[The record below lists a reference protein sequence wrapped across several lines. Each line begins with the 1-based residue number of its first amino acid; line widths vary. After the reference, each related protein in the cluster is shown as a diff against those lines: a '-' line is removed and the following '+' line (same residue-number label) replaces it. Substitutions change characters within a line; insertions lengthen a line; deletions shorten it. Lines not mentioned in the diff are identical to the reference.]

1 MKQSKMTASK
11 LRGILSLLIV
21 LTLALSAVGFYY
33 AQSWLSE
40 LAVSV
45 SHTIADSTTSGNNV
59 QALNKLQVELSSR
72 QDIIARANNI
82 LTSKQTYQTQA
93 VGDLTAY
100 ARATGVTISNYAFP
114 ASADSAT
121 TATAGVPTT
130 TITLTLGNPVP
141 YESLLKFMKA
151 IEGSLPKMQ
160 ILNVNINR
168 VAGDS
173 KSVRVDQLTVAV
185 STR

>member
-1 MKQSKMTASK
+1 MKKSKMTASK
-11 LRGILSLLIV
+11 LRGILSFLIV
-21 LTLALSAVGFYY
+21 ITLALSATGFYY
-33 AQSWLSE
+33 AQGWLSK

-82 LTSKQTYQTQA
+82 SISRQTYQTQA
-93 VGDLTAY
+93 VGDLTSY
-100 ARATGVTISNYAFP
+100 ARETGVSISNYTFP
-114 ASADSAT
+114 ASDAAPAT
-121 TATAGVPTT
+121 TASTPTT
-130 TITLTLGNPVP
+130 TITLTLGNPVS
-141 YESLLKFMKA
+141 YVSLLKFMKA

-160 ILNVNINR
+160 ILNINIGR
-168 VAGDS
+168 VTGDS
-173 KSVRVDQLTVAV
+173 QSVRVDQLTVAI

>member
-33 AQSWLSE
+33 AQVWLNE

-59 QALNKLQVELSSR
+59 QALNKLQDELSSR
-72 QDIIARANNI
+72 QDIIARASNI
-82 LTSKQTYQTQA
+82 STPRQTYQTQA

-100 ARATGVTISNYAFP
+100 ARATGISISNYTFP
-114 ASADSAT
+114 ADTAT
-121 TATAGVPTT
+121 TPGAAPTT
-130 TITLTLGNPVP
+130 TITLALGNPVS
-141 YESLLKFMKA
+141 YTNLLKFMKA
-151 IEGSLPKMQ
+151 IESSLPKMQ
-160 ILNVNINR
+160 ILNINIGR
-168 VAGDS
+168 ISGDNQ
-173 KSVRVDQLTVAV
+173 SVRVDQLTIAI

>member
-1 MKQSKMTASK
+1 MKKSKMTASK
-11 LRGILSLLIV
+11 LRGILSFLIV
-21 LTLALSAVGFYY
+21 LTLGLSAAGFYY
-33 AQSWLSE
+33 AQGWLSE

-82 LTSKQTYQTQA
+82 LTSRQTYQTQA

-100 ARATGVTISNYAFP
+100 ARATGVSISNYTFP
-114 ASADSAT
+114 ASTDSAST
-121 TATAGVPTT
+121 PTT
-130 TITLTLGNPVP
+130 TITITLGNPVS
-141 YESLLKFMKA
+141 YVSLLKFMKA

-160 ILNVNINR
+160 ILNINIGR
-168 VAGDS
+168 IAGDS
-173 KSVRVDQLTVAV
+173 QSVRVDQLTVAI